1 MGAVAE
7 VVVSGTAGA
16 AAVGSGAGAS
26 VFASGAVVV
35 EDPGCVS
42 VDCVAASA
50 DLSAT
55 AACSAEN

>member
-1 MGAVAE
+1 M
-7 VVVSGTAGA
+7 
-16 AAVGSGAGAS
+16 GSGAGAS

-55 AACSAEN
+55 AVCSAEN